1 MSPVPAVGVVGALP
15 SGDELGRVVLS
26 WLSTHGLAIV
36 VIVLAALVLRALARH
51 LIRRLTT
58 WMTDHAHESTAD
70 GRRADL
76 RRRQRVLTLTSLLR
90 SASSVVIWTVAALM
104 VCDQLGLP
112 LAPLLASAG
121 IGGLAIG
128 FGAQSLVKDVISG
141 VMLMIED
148 QFGVGDWVDLGEAS
162 GEVEEVTLRVTRL
175 RSADGVVWYIRNG
188 EILRV
193 GNTSQGTPVATIDV
207 QVAARADS
215 RTVSEVLTTAV
226 QEYAASP
233 EGDRQLLGVPTV
245 AGIQEVRGGA
255 MTVRIFADCAAGEQ
269 YAAARGLRAAAK
281 RALDAAGVP
290 APPVRDWDHEP
301 PR

>member
-1 MSPVPAVGVVGALP
+1 MNHPAAPAEITREALW
-15 SGDELGRVVLS
+15 ETVAS
-26 WLSTHGLAIV
+26 WLGTHGLAIV
-36 VIVLAALVLRALARH
+36 AIVVAALALRALARH

-58 WMTDHAHESTAD
+58 WMTDHAHESTPD
-70 GRRADL
+70 DRRADL

-90 SASSVVIWTVAALM
+90 STSSVVIWTVAALM

-215 RTVSEVLTTAV
+215 RTVVEVLTGAM
-226 QEYAASP
+226 EELAASP
-233 EGDRQLLGVPTV
+233 EGERQLLGVPSV
-245 AGIQEVRGGA
+245 AGI
-255 MTVRIFADCAAGEQ
+255 
-269 YAAARGLRAAAK
+269 
-281 RALDAAGVP
+281 
-290 APPVRDWDHEP
+290 
-301 PR
+301 

>member
-1 MSPVPAVGVVGALP
+1 MNHPAAPAEITREALW
-15 SGDELGRVVLS
+15 ETVAS
-26 WLSTHGLAIV
+26 WLGTHGLAIV
-36 VIVLAALVLRALARH
+36 AIVVAALALRALARH

-58 WMTDHAHESTAD
+58 WMTDHAHESTLD
-70 GRRADL
+70 GRQADL

-90 SASSVVIWTVAALM
+90 STSSVVIWTVAALM

-193 GNTSQGTPVATIDV
+193 GNTSQGTPVATVDV

-215 RTVSEVLTTAV
+215 RTVVEVLTGAM
-226 QEYAASP
+226 EELAASP
-233 EGDRQLLGVPTV
+233 EGDRQLLGVPSV
-245 AGIQEVRGGA
+245 AGIQEVRDGA
-255 MTVRIFADCAAGEQ
+255 MTVRIFADCVPSEQ
-269 YAAARGLRAAAK
+269 YAAARLIRAEAK

-290 APPVRDWDHEP
+290 GPPVRDWGHDQP
-301 PR
+301 S

>member
-1 MSPVPAVGVVGALP
+1 MNHPAAPAEITREALW
-15 SGDELGRVVLS
+15 ETVAS
-26 WLSTHGLAIV
+26 WLGTHGLAIAAIV
-36 VIVLAALVLRALARH
+36 VAALALRALARH

-58 WMTDHAHESTAD
+58 WMTDHAHESTQD
-70 GRRADL
+70 DHRADL

-90 SASSVVIWTVAALM
+90 STSSVVIWTVAALM

-215 RTVSEVLTTAV
+215 RTVVEVLTGAM
-226 QEYAASP
+226 EELAASP
-233 EGDRQLLGVPTV
+233 EGDQQLLGVPSV
-245 AGIQEVRGGA
+245 AGIQEVRNGA
-255 MTVRIFADCAAGEQ
+255 MTVRIFADCVPGEQ
-269 YAAARGLRAAAK
+269 YAAARVIRAEAK
-281 RALDAAGVP
+281 RALDAAGIP
-290 APPVRDWDHEP
+290 GPPVRDWGHDQP
-301 PR
+301 S

>member
-1 MSPVPAVGVVGALP
+1 MNHPAAPAEITREALW
-15 SGDELGRVVLS
+15 ETVAS
-26 WLSTHGLAIV
+26 WLGTHGLAIV
-36 VIVLAALVLRALARH
+36 AIVVAALALRALARH

-58 WMTDHAHESTAD
+58 WMTDHAHESTQD

-90 SASSVVIWTVAALM
+90 STSSVVIWTVAALM

-215 RTVSEVLTTAV
+215 RTVVEVLTGAM
-226 QEYAASP
+226 EELAASP
-233 EGDRQLLGVPTV
+233 EGNRHLLRVPSV
-245 AGIQEVRGGA
+245 AGIQEVRDGA
-255 MTVRIFADCAAGEQ
+255 MTVRIFADCVPSEQ
-269 YAAARGLRAAAK
+269 YAAARVIRAEAK

-290 APPVRDWDHEP
+290 GPPVRDWGHDQP
-301 PR
+301 S

>member
-1 MSPVPAVGVVGALP
+1 MNHPAAPAEITREALW
-15 SGDELGRVVLS
+15 ETVAS
-26 WLSTHGLAIV
+26 WLGTHGLAIAAIV
-36 VIVLAALVLRALARH
+36 VAALALRALARH

-58 WMTDHAHESTAD
+58 WMTDHAHESTLD
-70 GRRADL
+70 GPRADL

-90 SASSVVIWTVAALM
+90 STSSVVIWTVAALM

-215 RTVSEVLTTAV
+215 RTVVEVLTAAM
-226 QEYAASP
+226 EELAASP
-233 EGDRQLLGVPTV
+233 EGDRHLLGVPSV
-245 AGIQEVRGGA
+245 AGIQEVRNGA
-255 MTVRIFADCAAGEQ
+255 MTMRIFADCVPGEH
-269 YAAARGLRAAAK
+269 YAAARLIRAEAK

-290 APPVRDWDHEP
+290 GPPVRDWGHDQP
-301 PR
+301 S

>member
-1 MSPVPAVGVVGALP
+1 MNHPAAPAEITREALW
-15 SGDELGRVVLS
+15 ETVAS
-26 WLSTHGLAIV
+26 WLGTHGLAIV
-36 VIVLAALVLRALARH
+36 AIVVAALALRALARH

-58 WMTDHAHESTAD
+58 WMTDHAHESTPD
-70 GRRADL
+70 DRRADL

-90 SASSVVIWTVAALM
+90 STSSVVIWTVAALM

-215 RTVSEVLTTAV
+215 RTVVEVLTAAM
-226 QEYAASP
+226 EELAASP
-233 EGDRQLLGVPTV
+233 EGDRQLLGVPSV
-245 AGIQEVRGGA
+245 AGIQEVRNGA
-255 MTVRIFADCAAGEQ
+255 MTMRIFADCVPGEQ
-269 YAAARGLRAAAK
+269 YAAARLIRAEAK

-290 APPVRDWDHEP
+290 GPPVRDWGHDQP
-301 PR
+301 S

>member
-1 MSPVPAVGVVGALP
+1 MSQQGAPLRVDAISPAVL
-15 SGDELGRVVLS
+15 DWLGS
-26 WLSTHGLAIV
+26 HGLAIV
-36 VIVLAALVLRALARH
+36 AIVVGALLLRSLARH
-51 LIRRLTT
+51 LIRRLTS
-58 WMTDHAHESTAD
+58 WMTDHARESTSD
-70 GRRADL
+70 GRVADR

-90 SASSVVIWTVAALM
+90 SASSVVIWTVAVLM

-193 GNTSQGTPVATIDV
+193 GNTSQGTPVATVDV
-207 QVAARADS
+207 QVGARADS
-215 RTVSEVLTTAV
+215 RAVMQVLEQAM
-226 QEYAASP
+226 EELAASP
-233 EGDRQLLGVPTV
+233 SGSQQLTGVPNV

-255 MTVRIFADCAAGEQ
+255 MTVRIFADCAPGQQ
-269 YAAARGLRAAAK
+269 YAAARDIRATAK
-281 RALDAAGVP
+281 AALDAAGIP
-290 APPVRDWDHEP
+290 GPPVRDWGHEQSP
-301 PR
+301 

>member
-1 MSPVPAVGVVGALP
+1 VNHPAAPAEITREALW
-15 SGDELGRVVLS
+15 EAVAS
-26 WLSTHGLAIV
+26 WLGTHGLAIV
-36 VIVLAALVLRALARH
+36 AIVVAALALRALARH

-58 WMTDHAHESTAD
+58 WMTDHAHESTQD

-90 SASSVVIWTVAALM
+90 STSSVVIWTVAALM

-215 RTVSEVLTTAV
+215 RTVVEVLTGAM
-226 QEYAASP
+226 EELAASP
-233 EGDRQLLGVPTV
+233 EGERQLLGVPSV
-245 AGIQEVRGGA
+245 AGIQEVRNGA
-255 MTVRIFADCAAGEQ
+255 MTVRIFADCVPSEQ
-269 YAAARGLRAAAK
+269 YAAARVIRAEAK

-290 APPVRDWDHEP
+290 GPPVRDWGHDQP
-301 PR
+301 S